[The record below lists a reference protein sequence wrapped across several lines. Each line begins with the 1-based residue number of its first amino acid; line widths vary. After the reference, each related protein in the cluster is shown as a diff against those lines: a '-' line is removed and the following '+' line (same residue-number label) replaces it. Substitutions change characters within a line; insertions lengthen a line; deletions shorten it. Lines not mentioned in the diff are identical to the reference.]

1 MDLEE
6 FLALDYLSRV
16 DCEVMPH
23 NGERYVV
30 LTMGLTA
37 AGQRRNPS
45 LEKRVQFVLDRPR
58 AIQIARA
65 LSNAVAGVATI
76 H

>member
-37 AGQRRNPS
+37 AGQRRNPC
-45 LEKRVQFVLDRPR
+45 LEGRFRFVLDRPR
-58 AIQIARA
+58 AIQLARA
-65 LSNAVAGVATI
+65 LSDAVDEVPTI